1 MARENVATQ
10 QITRA
15 GLDPDLT
22 PATADGDVVDAG
34 QVALW
39 VANGGGSA
47 ITVTVVATATQDG
60 LAVANL
66 VRSVPAGEQRL
77 IGPLPART
85 FAVPQGEPDAG
96 RVHVNYSAVVDVD
109 RAVISL

>member
-1 MARENVATQ
+1 MARADVVTQ
-10 QITRA
+10 RVTRA
-15 GLDPDLT
+15 GLEPELT
-22 PATADGDVVDAG
+22 SATADGDVVDTG

-39 VANGGGSA
+39 VVNGGESP

-66 VRSVPAGEQRL
+66 ARSVPAGGQQL

-85 FAVPQGEPDAG
+85 FAIPVGEPDAG
-96 RVHVNYSAVVDVD
+96 RAHVDYSAVVDVD